1 MIKVT
6 GFLTVLRMNYQ
17 PLCLNEKIGWCRRYS
32 HNNNDVDNLIVMI
45 IIIPTALHLK
55 FIIWSGLCRLK
66 EFKLG

>member
-1 MIKVT
+1 MT

-17 PLCLNEKIGWCRRYS
+17 PLFLNEKIDWCRRYS
-32 HNNNDVDNLIVMI
+32 HNNNDVDNLIVAI

-55 FIIWSGLCRLK
+55 FIVWSGLCGLK